1 MRHRPIRTVL
11 IGTVVITT
19 MFLACDSTPAEVTG
33 PGEMQALLVSPNG
46 AEGAAVI
53 ELAGEGIGAVTALR
67 GSGRVFAE
75 RVGATV
81 RVVVVLDQPGE
92 IRFHV
97 AVDDVSDPP
106 TGAVLEIADG
116 SNEIR
121 QSLAGYSVEFAR

>member
-1 MRHRPIRTVL
+1 MRRRPIRTVE
-11 IGTVVITT
+11 IAAVVITT
-19 MFLACDSTPAEVTG
+19 VFLACDSTPAEVTG
-33 PGEMQALLVSPNG
+33 PGELQALLISPNG

-53 ELAGEGIGAVTALR
+53 ELAGEGIGAVTAFP

-75 RVGATV
+75 RVGSTV

-92 IRFHV
+92 IRFRV

-116 SNEIR
+116 SNEMR